1 MTGPVMREGPAP
13 RRPGAGGADHRTG
26 RGVTAVYTV
35 TETAERLKV
44 SPWTVR
50 RWISEG
56 VLEGFRLGRE
66 WRVVAAPV
74 DELVK
79 GA

>member
-1 MTGPVMREGPAP
+1 M
-13 RRPGAGGADHRTG
+13 
-26 RGVTAVYTV
+26 TAVYTV

-50 RWISEG
+50 RWIAEG

-66 WRVVAAPV
+66 WRVIAAPV
-74 DELVK
+74 DELMK